1 MKSTGEN
8 EPTLQPQ
15 RSRRGLWI
23 VIGVIAVV
31 VIIVVSGA
39 MTNWFGLG
47 GPSPIQ
53 LNGAG
58 SSFAFPL
65 MSAWSTQYK
74 ALTGVPGVQINYQ
87 ATGSGRSEEHTSELQ
102 SQSNLGCRLLLDNK
116 QTD

>member
-65 MSAWSTQYK
+65 MTAWSTQYK
-74 ALTGVPGVQINYQ
+74 ALTGVQINYQ
-87 ATGSGRSEEHTSELQ
+87 ATPSGAWIYAVTAKTTASGGTAEP
-102 SQSNLGCRLLLDNK
+102 LGVPPDA
-116 QTD
+116 QTP